1 MVIVMMRMRM
11 MRMVMMMS
19 RVQMQCHT
27 GQGASLPGSWSHV
40 AQPAIS
46 QRHVA
51 AADTCEQPGHVE
63 GEEELEPRQKRFKLN
78 SFQDEWEDYDSWGV
92 DLIGLEKR
100 SGDASGGGEARRPE
114 SGHLHHMGKR
124 KLGSM

>member
-1 MVIVMMRMRM
+1 
-11 MRMVMMMS
+11 MS

-27 GQGASLPGSWSHV
+27 GQGASLPGSWTHI

-63 GEEELEPRQKRFKLN
+63 EEEEEELEQRQKRFKLN
-78 SFQDEWEDYDSWGV
+78 SFEDEWEDYDSWGV

-100 SGDASGGGEARRPE
+100 RGDASGGGEAGRLQH
-114 SGHLHHMGKR
+114 GHGHHMGKR

>member
-1 MVIVMMRMRM
+1 MVIVMMRMMM

-114 SGHLHHMGKR
+114 GGHLHHMGKR